1 MTMLDRIPSMT
12 DAELT
17 SLRAN
22 AARLSTSG
30 SAKQQTDAAALLPV
44 IEEEL
49 ATRTQAKADAAAA
62 RRAARPK
69 AERAAAPKKAKAAK
83 VPQTESQKADAFLA
97 DVDAAIKRH

>member
-1 MTMLDRIPSMT
+1 MTMIERIPAMT
-12 DAELT
+12 DAELA

-30 SAKQQTDAAALLPV
+30 SAKQQTDAASLLPA
-44 IEEEL
+44 IDEEM
-49 ATRTQAKADAAAA
+49 ATRQQAKADAAAE

-69 AERAAAPKKAKAAK
+69 AERASRAKAPKAEKKKLSA
-83 VPQTESQKADAFLA
+83 SDKADAFLA